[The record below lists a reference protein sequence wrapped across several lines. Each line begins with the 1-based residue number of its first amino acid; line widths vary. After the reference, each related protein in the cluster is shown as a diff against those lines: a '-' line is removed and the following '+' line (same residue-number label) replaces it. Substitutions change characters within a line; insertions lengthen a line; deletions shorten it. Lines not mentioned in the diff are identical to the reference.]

1 MSRDSEKVLKELQ
14 KFLDAHAEDTEN
26 EADVDALAERFS
38 AEYNLKCKEQKES
51 APETADDYLDLA
63 EQVTSKKKRV
73 EYLHKALELE
83 PDNLDARLQLI
94 LRTAEQPDERR
105 LALQELL
112 DAADKQMEKSGA
124 FKEYAGEFWTAF
136 ETRPYMR
143 VRYTYFDVLIS
154 CGMMRRAI
162 DEGQR
167 LLELCENDNLGVR
180 YQLMHLYA
188 YMEDEMHALALHK
201 QFDSYEETQM
211 LLPLAVLYYKLN
223 QFDKAEDYIKRL
235 AKANKDTKKFL
246 RAAAHDELDDYI
258 DELNPYGYQPF
269 TMEELLDA
277 GFDPSYGIAF
287 SNNCIS
293 EKNSGRCF
301 TTFDMGIVDLYNGE
315 LTQYKQGA
323 APTYII
329 HSEGIEVLCG
339 ASLPI
344 GVLPE
349 AECDV
354 IHQELEPEDRLV
366 MVSDGAFGDEEDMRE
381 ILENLDTEDC
391 KETLEYIISQ
401 VLLRCEGR
409 LEDDVTVIVAKLE
422 IA

>member
-26 EADVDALAERFS
+26 EADVDALAERFF

-83 PDNLDARLQLI
+83 PDNLDARLQMITSITEHHLD
-94 LRTAEQPDERR
+94 EQR

-112 DAADKQMEKSGA
+112 ALAEQQMKEAGA
-124 FKEYAGEFWTAF
+124 FKEYTGEFWTAP

-154 CGMMRRAI
+154 CGMMRQAI
-162 DEGQR
+162 SEGQR
-167 LLELCENDNLGVR
+167 LLELCESDDLGVR
-180 YQLMHLYA
+180 YQLMHLYVF
-188 YMEDEMHALALHK
+188 MEDEMHALALHK

-235 AKANKDTKKFL
+235 SKANKDTKKFL

-269 TMEELLDA
+269 TMEELLDELMKSSYL
-277 GFDPSYGIAF
+277 FDSVPYFFAWAS
-287 SNNCIS
+287 
-293 EKNSGRCF
+293 K
-301 TTFDMGIVDLYNGE
+301 
-315 LTQYKQGA
+315 
-323 APTYII
+323 
-329 HSEGIEVLCG
+329 VLVTKSTSKKSTG
-339 ASLPI
+339 KP
-344 GVLPE
+344 
-349 AECDV
+349 
-354 IHQELEPEDRLV
+354 H
-366 MVSDGAFGDEEDMRE
+366 
-381 ILENLDTEDC
+381 
-391 KETLEYIISQ
+391 
-401 VLLRCEGR
+401 LLN
-409 LEDDVTVIVAKLE
+409 
-422 IA
+422 

>member
-26 EADVDALAERFS
+26 EADVDALAERFF

-180 YQLMHLYA
+180 YQLMHLYVF
-188 YMEDEMHALALHK
+188 MEDEMHALALHK

-235 AKANKDTKKFL
+235 SKANKDTKKFL

-269 TMEELLDA
+269 TMEELLDELMKSSYL
-277 GFDPSYGIAF
+277 FDSVPYFFAWAS
-287 SNNCIS
+287 
-293 EKNSGRCF
+293 K
-301 TTFDMGIVDLYNGE
+301 
-315 LTQYKQGA
+315 
-323 APTYII
+323 
-329 HSEGIEVLCG
+329 VLVTKSTSKKSTG
-339 ASLPI
+339 KP
-344 GVLPE
+344 
-349 AECDV
+349 
-354 IHQELEPEDRLV
+354 H
-366 MVSDGAFGDEEDMRE
+366 
-381 ILENLDTEDC
+381 
-391 KETLEYIISQ
+391 
-401 VLLRCEGR
+401 LLN
-409 LEDDVTVIVAKLE
+409 
-422 IA
+422 

>member
-1 MSRDSEKVLKELQ
+1 MSRETEKGLKELQ
-14 KFLDAHAEDTEN
+14 KSSDEYAE
-26 EADVDALAERFS
+26 EAADEVGVDLFS
-38 AEYNLKCKEQKES
+38 AQSLVECIQKHADQKTQS
-51 APETADDYLDLA
+51 AETASDYLELA
-63 EQVTSKKKRV
+63 RWAASRKKRA

-94 LRTAEQPDERR
+94 MRATDDQIEEQL

-112 DAADKQMEKSGA
+112 EAADKQMEKSGA

-246 RAAAHDELDDYI
+246 RAAARDQLDDYI
-258 DELNPYGYQPF
+258 GEMSPYGYRPF
-269 TMEELLDA
+269 TMEELLDELMHTSYLFNSVPYFFAWASKVLAAKTSAKMSA
-277 GFDPSYGIAF
+277 GKP
-287 SNNCIS
+287 
-293 EKNSGRCF
+293 K
-301 TTFDMGIVDLYNGE
+301 
-315 LTQYKQGA
+315 
-323 APTYII
+323 
-329 HSEGIEVLCG
+329 
-339 ASLPI
+339 
-344 GVLPE
+344 
-349 AECDV
+349 
-354 IHQELEPEDRLV
+354 
-366 MVSDGAFGDEEDMRE
+366 
-381 ILENLDTEDC
+381 
-391 KETLEYIISQ
+391 
-401 VLLRCEGR
+401 LLH
-409 LEDDVTVIVAKLE
+409 
-422 IA
+422 

>member
-26 EADVDALAERFS
+26 EADVDTLTERFF
-38 AEYNLKCKEQKES
+38 AEYNQKCIGQKDH

-63 EQVTSKKKRV
+63 EQATSKKKHM
-73 EYLHKALELE
+73 EYLRKALELE
-83 PDNLDARLQLI
+83 PDNLDARLQMLTCTTEHH
-94 LRTAEQPDERR
+94 LDEQR

-112 DAADKQMEKSGA
+112 DAADKQMEKTGA
-124 FKEYAGEFWTAF
+124 FKEYAGEFWTAP

-154 CGMMRRAI
+154 CGMMRKAI

-235 AKANKDTKKFL
+235 AKANKDAKKFL
-246 RAAAHDELDDYI
+246 RAAARDQLDDYI
-258 DELNPYGYQPF
+258 DEMNPYGYQPF
-269 TMEELLDA
+269 TMEELLDELMKSSYL
-277 GFDPSYGIAF
+277 FDSVPYFFAWAS
-287 SNNCIS
+287 
-293 EKNSGRCF
+293 K
-301 TTFDMGIVDLYNGE
+301 
-315 LTQYKQGA
+315 
-323 APTYII
+323 
-329 HSEGIEVLCG
+329 VLATKS
-339 ASLPI
+339 ASKKSTGKP
-344 GVLPE
+344 
-349 AECDV
+349 
-354 IHQELEPEDRLV
+354 H
-366 MVSDGAFGDEEDMRE
+366 
-381 ILENLDTEDC
+381 
-391 KETLEYIISQ
+391 
-401 VLLRCEGR
+401 LLN
-409 LEDDVTVIVAKLE
+409 
-422 IA
+422 

>member
-26 EADVDALAERFS
+26 EADVDALAERFF

-154 CGMMRRAI
+154 CGMMRQAI
-162 DEGQR
+162 SEGQR
-167 LLELCENDNLGVR
+167 LLELCESDDLGVR
-180 YQLMHLYA
+180 YQLMHLYVF
-188 YMEDEMHALALHK
+188 MEDEMHALALHK

-269 TMEELLDA
+269 TMEELLDELMKSSYL
-277 GFDPSYGIAF
+277 FDSVPYFFAWAS
-287 SNNCIS
+287 
-293 EKNSGRCF
+293 KVL
-301 TTFDMGIVDLYNGE
+301 TT
-315 LTQYKQGA
+315 K
-323 APTYII
+323 
-329 HSEGIEVLCG
+329 S
-339 ASLPI
+339 ASKKSTGKP
-344 GVLPE
+344 
-349 AECDV
+349 
-354 IHQELEPEDRLV
+354 H
-366 MVSDGAFGDEEDMRE
+366 
-381 ILENLDTEDC
+381 
-391 KETLEYIISQ
+391 
-401 VLLRCEGR
+401 LLN
-409 LEDDVTVIVAKLE
+409 
-422 IA
+422 

>member
-1 MSRDSEKVLKELQ
+1 MSRETEKILKELQ
-14 KFLDAHAEDTEN
+14 RFLDSHADEIKSEDDAN
-26 EADVDALAERFS
+26 ALAEQFL
-38 AEYNLKCKEQKES
+38 AEYDQKCAAQQDH

-63 EQVTSKKKRV
+63 EQATSKKKHM
-73 EYLHKALELE
+73 EYLRKALELE
-83 PDNLDARLQLI
+83 PDNLDARLQMITCTTEHHLD
-94 LRTAEQPDERR
+94 EQR

-112 DAADKQMEKSGA
+112 ALAEQQMKEAGA
-124 FKEYAGEFWTAF
+124 FKEYTGEFWTAP

-246 RAAAHDELDDYI
+246 RAAARDQLDDYI
-258 DELNPYGYQPF
+258 GEMSPYGYRPF
-269 TMEELLDA
+269 TMEELLDELMHTSYLFNSVPYFFAWASKVLAAKTSAKMSA
-277 GFDPSYGIAF
+277 GKP
-287 SNNCIS
+287 
-293 EKNSGRCF
+293 K
-301 TTFDMGIVDLYNGE
+301 
-315 LTQYKQGA
+315 
-323 APTYII
+323 
-329 HSEGIEVLCG
+329 
-339 ASLPI
+339 
-344 GVLPE
+344 
-349 AECDV
+349 
-354 IHQELEPEDRLV
+354 
-366 MVSDGAFGDEEDMRE
+366 
-381 ILENLDTEDC
+381 
-391 KETLEYIISQ
+391 
-401 VLLRCEGR
+401 LLH
-409 LEDDVTVIVAKLE
+409 
-422 IA
+422 

>member
-1 MSRDSEKVLKELQ
+1 MSRDPEKVLKELQ

-26 EADVDALAERFS
+26 EADVDALAERFF

-63 EQVTSKKKRV
+63 KQVTSKKKSV

-180 YQLMHLYA
+180 YQLMHLYVF
-188 YMEDEMHALALHK
+188 MEDEMHALALHK

-211 LLPLAVLYYKLN
+211 LLPLAVLYYKMN
-223 QFDKAEDYIKRL
+223 QLGKAEDYIKRL
-235 AKANKDTKKFL
+235 AKVNRNTKKFL
-246 RAAAHDELDDYI
+246 RVAVRNELDEYI
-258 DELNPYGYQPF
+258 DEMGPYEYTPF
-269 TMEELLDA
+269 TLEELLDA
-277 GFDPSYGIAF
+277 AMKARYLFDSVPYFFEWA
-287 SNNCIS
+287 N
-293 EKNSGRCF
+293 R
-301 TTFDMGIVDLYNGE
+301 IVSTKTSTKKSAGTPRVQN
-315 LTQYKQGA
+315 
-323 APTYII
+323 
-329 HSEGIEVLCG
+329 
-339 ASLPI
+339 
-344 GVLPE
+344 
-349 AECDV
+349 
-354 IHQELEPEDRLV
+354 
-366 MVSDGAFGDEEDMRE
+366 
-381 ILENLDTEDC
+381 
-391 KETLEYIISQ
+391 
-401 VLLRCEGR
+401 
-409 LEDDVTVIVAKLE
+409 
-422 IA
+422 